1 MPPSPSDK
9 ERIAELRRQINH
21 HNDLYYVR
29 ARPEISDQE
38 YDRLMRRLIEL
49 EAAHPELVTP
59 DSPSQRVGGEPI
71 SGFETVE
78 HAIPM
83 MSIDNT
89 YSPEDLKAFDVRV
102 AKALG
107 DEKYRYVLE
116 PKVDGVAMSLR
127 YEQGVLVLGA
137 TRGNGRRGDDVTANV
152 RTIRGIPLRLGGD
165 GHVPDV
171 LEVRGEVFMPA
182 AEFQR
187 INKEREE
194 AGEEIF
200 ANPRNATAGTLKRLD
215 SREVAKRRLHFI
227 SHGLGQ
233 VDPSPSDDSYW
244 AWLQQIKKWGLPITD
259 HAQRVET
266 ADEALQKIEAF
277 GKERGKLSYQTDG
290 MVMKVDSFAQ
300 REKLGATTKA
310 PRWVI
315 AYKYPAE
322 QMQTKL
328 LDVRWQVGKIGTLTP
343 VADLEPVFI
352 SGSTVQRATL
362 HNLDQIRR
370 LDLHHGD
377 TIVLEKAGEVIPYIV
392 ETVPAKRPKN
402 AKPIEPPKVC
412 PSCGAPIERDSDSP
426 YLRCV
431 NPACPDQL
439 KERIKWFTGRN
450 QMDIDHLGDVL
461 IDQLVDKGL
470 VKTFADL
477 YRLTKEQLL
486 ELERLAEK
494 SAQNILDSIAASRE
508 RPLDRLLAA
517 LGVRHVGNRV
527 AYILATHFGSFSAL
541 SKASTEELA
550 AVHEIGPAIAD
561 SVHDFFHNPAGRE
574 AIRELHAVGID
585 PKMAKPKAAE
595 QPLLGQSIVITGTL
609 ENFDRKQI
617 EDLITELGG
626 KPSSSVSKKTAFVLA
641 GESPG
646 SKLDK
651 AKKLDIPILGEGEF
665 LKKIGR
671 EE

>member
-1 MPPSPSDK
+1 MPPSPGEK
-9 ERIAELRRQINH
+9 ETIDHLRRQINH
-21 HNDLYYVR
+21 HNELYYVR
-29 ARPEISDQE
+29 AQPQISDQE
-38 YDRLMRRLIEL
+38 YDRLMRELIEL
-49 EAAHPELVTP
+49 ESAHPDLITP

-71 SGFETVE
+71 EGFKTVE

-89 YSPEDLKAFDVRV
+89 YSPEDLKAFDERVR
-102 AKALG
+102 KALG
-107 DEKYRYVLE
+107 DEKYSYVLE

-127 YEQGVLVLGA
+127 YEKGLLVLGA
-137 TRGNGRRGDDVTANV
+137 TRGNGRQGDDVTANV
-152 RTIRGIPLRLGGD
+152 RTIRGIPLRLHGTVG
-165 GHVPDV
+165 VPAV
-171 LEVRGEVFMPA
+171 LEVRGEVFMPG

-187 INKEREE
+187 INRQREE

-227 SHGLGQ
+227 SHGMGQ
-233 VDPSPSDDSYW
+233 TDPPPQEDSYW
-244 AWLQQIKKWGLPITD
+244 KWLQQIRKWGLPITD
-259 HAQRVET
+259 HASRVDHV
-266 ADEALQKIEAF
+266 DEALKAIEAF
-277 GKERGKLSYQTDG
+277 GKQRGRLSYQTDG
-290 MVMKVDSFAQ
+290 MVMKIDSFAQ
-300 REKLGATTKA
+300 RDKLGATTKA

-328 LDVRWQVGKIGTLTP
+328 LGVRWQVGKGGTLTP

-362 HNLDQIRR
+362 HNIDQIAR
-370 LDLHHGD
+370 LGLHHGD
-377 TIVLEKAGEVIPYIV
+377 TVVLEKAGEVIPYIV
-392 ETVPAKRPKN
+392 QAVPDKRPKG

-412 PSCGAPIERDSDSP
+412 PSCGAPVERDGDSP

-461 IDQLVDKGL
+461 VDQLVDKGL
-470 VKTFADL
+470 IKTFADL
-477 YRLTKEQLL
+477 YRLTKAQLL
-486 ELERLAEK
+486 ELDRLADK
-494 SAQNILDSIAASRE
+494 SAQNILDAIAASRE
-508 RPLDRLLAA
+508 RPLDRVLAA
-517 LGVRHVGNRV
+517 IGIRHVGNRV
-527 AYILATHFGSFSAL
+527 AHILASHFGSFEAL
-541 SKASTEELA
+541 AKAGTEELA
-550 AVHEIGPAIAD
+550 AVNEIGPAIAD
-561 SVHDFFHNPAGRE
+561 SVHDFFHNPAGRA
-574 AIRELHAVGID
+574 AIEQLREVGVD
-585 PKMAKPKAAE
+585 PKMKKPKAAE

-609 ENFDRKQI
+609 EHFDRKQI

-626 KPSSSVSKKTAFVLA
+626 KPASSVSKKTAFVLA

-651 AKKLDIPILGEGEF
+651 ANNLNVPVLDESEF

-671 EE
+671 N

>member
-1 MPPSPSDK
+1 MS
-9 ERIAELRRQINH
+9 IAQQLAELRRQINH
-21 HNDLYYVR
+21 HNDLYYVH
-29 ARPEISDQE
+29 AKPEISDQA
-38 YDRLMRRLIEL
+38 YDRLMRQLIEL
-49 EAAHPELVTP
+49 ESAHPELITP
-59 DSPSQRVGGEPI
+59 DSPSQRVGGAPI
-71 SGFETVE
+71 EGFKTVE

-89 YSPEDLKAFDVRV
+89 YAPEDLRAFDDRVR
-102 AKALG
+102 KALG
-107 DEKYRYVLE
+107 EEPYRYVLE
-116 PKVDGVAMSLR
+116 PKVDGVAISLR
-127 YEQGVLVLGA
+127 YEDGLLVLGA
-137 TRGNGRRGDDVTANV
+137 TRGNGRRGDNVTANI
-152 RTIRGIPLRLGGD
+152 RTIRGIPLRLKGEGA
-165 GHVPDV
+165 VPRV
-171 LEVRGEVFMPA
+171 LEVRGEVYMPA

-187 INKEREE
+187 INQQRQA

-215 SREVAKRRLHFI
+215 SREVAQRRLHFI
-227 SHGLGQ
+227 SHGQGQ
-233 VDPSPSDDSYW
+233 VEPPPQTDSYW
-244 AWLQQIKKWGLPITD
+244 QWLQQIHHWGLPITD
-259 HAQRVET
+259 HASRVENV
-266 ADEALQKIEAF
+266 DQALEKIEAF
-277 GKERGKLSYQTDG
+277 GKLRGQLSYQTDG

-300 REKLGATTKA
+300 RDKLGATTKA

-328 LDVRWQVGKIGTLTP
+328 LGVRWQVGKGGTLTP

-370 LDLHHGD
+370 LDLHEHD

-392 ETVPAKRPKN
+392 ETVPAKRR
-402 AKPIEPPKVC
+402 AHARPIQPPKVC
-412 PSCGAPIERDSDSP
+412 PSCGAPVEQDSDTP

-461 IDQLVDKGL
+461 VDQLVDKGL
-470 VKTFADL
+470 VHTFADL

-486 ELERLAEK
+486 ELDRLAEK
-494 SAQNILDSIAASRE
+494 SAQNILDSIAASHD

-517 LGVRHVGNRV
+517 LGIRHVGNRV
-527 AYILATHFGSFSAL
+527 AYILAAHFGSLDAL
-541 SKASTEELA
+541 AKATPEELA

-561 SVHDFFHNPAGRE
+561 SVHDFFHNPAGKE
-574 AIRELHAVGID
+574 AIAQLRAVGID
-585 PKMAKPKAAE
+585 PRMEKPRAAE
-595 QPLLGQSIVITGTL
+595 QPLLGQSIVVTGTL
-609 ENFDRKQI
+609 EHFDRKQI
-617 EDLITELGG
+617 EDLITQLGG
-626 KPSSSVSKKTAFVLA
+626 KAASSVSKKTAFVIA
-641 GESPG
+641 GESAG

-651 AKKLDIPILGEGEF
+651 AKNLEVPILTEAEF
-665 LKKIGR
+665 LKRIGR
-671 EE
+671 